1 MTPDTPNA
9 AVAPVNA
16 ASCRVPQSY
25 VTWRIC
31 SAPQEDDLT
40 LPKLP
45 AHRFAAC
52 LFAGLLAATA
62 LTACTPPAFI
72 SFPPQVRGNKVDA
85 KVLAQLVPGTSTRA
99 DVTALI
105 GSPTAHATFDDNTW
119 LYIGE
124 VTKPLIGGTNVVLDQ
139 QVVVLTFDQRG
150 VLRDIANKSQQDGVP
165 VTVVSRTTPSPG
177 KEVSF
182 WAQLLG
188 NVGKF
193 SPMQTQPDIG
203 RQGGPTNPGNF

>member
-16 ASCRVPQSY
+16 ASCRVPHSY

-31 SAPQEDDLT
+31 PAPQEDDLT

-45 AHRFAAC
+45 AHRLAAC
-52 LFAGLLAATA
+52 LFAGLLATTTLAG
-62 LTACTPPAFI
+62 CTPPAFI
-72 SFPPQVRGNKVDA
+72 SFPPQVRGNKVDDRL
-85 KVLAQLVPGTSTRA
+85 LAQLVPGTSTRA
-99 DVTALI
+99 DATALI
-105 GSPTAHATFDDNTW
+105 GSPTIHATFDDNTW

-124 VTKPLIGGTNVVLDQ
+124 VTKPLIAGTNAVLDQ
-139 QVVVLTFDQRG
+139 QVVILTFDQQG
-150 VLRDIANKSQQDGVP
+150 VLRNIARKSQQDSVD
-165 VTVVSRTTPSPG
+165 VAVVSRTTPSPG

-193 SPMQTQPDIG
+193 SPVSTAPDES
-203 RQGGPTNPGNF
+203 RQGGATNPGNF

>member
-9 AVAPVNA
+9 TVAPVNA
-16 ASCRVPQSY
+16 ASRRV
-25 VTWRIC
+25 
-31 SAPQEDDLT
+31 PQEDDLT

-45 AHRFAAC
+45 AHRLVAC
-52 LFAGLLAATA
+52 LFAGLLAATTLA
-62 LTACTPPAFI
+62 ACSPPAFI
-72 SFPPQVRGNKVDA
+72 SFPPQVRGNKVDDQ
-85 KVLAQLVPGTSTRA
+85 VLAQLVPGTSTRT
-99 DVTALI
+99 DVTTAL

-124 VTKPLIGGTNVVLDQ
+124 VTKPLIAGTNGVLSQ
-139 QVVVLTFDQRG
+139 QVVVLTFDQQG
-150 VLRDIANKSQQDGVP
+150 VLRDVARKSQDDAVP
-165 VTVVSRTTPSPG
+165 VSVVSDTTPSPG

-193 SPMQTQPDIG
+193 SPTSTTPDAS
-203 RQGGPTNPGNF
+203 RQGGTANPGSF

>member
-16 ASCRVPQSY
+16 ASCRVAPSY

-45 AHRFAAC
+45 TQRFAAC
-52 LFAGLLAATA
+52 LFAGLLAAAT
-62 LTACTPPAFI
+62 LTGCSAPAFI
-72 SFPPQVRGNKVDA
+72 GFPPQVRGNKVDA
-85 KVLAQLVPGTSTRA
+85 KELAQLVPGTSTRA
-99 DVTALI
+99 DVTTLI

-124 VTKPLIGGTNVVLDQ
+124 VTKPLIGGTNEVLDQ
-139 QVVVLTFDQRG
+139 QVVELTFDQQG
-150 VLRDIANKSQQDGVP
+150 VLRDISTKSQKDRVP
-165 VTVVSRTTPSPG
+165 VAVVSRTTPSPG

-193 SPMQTQPDIG
+193 SPMSTQPDQG
-203 RQGGPTNPGNF
+203 RQGGATNPGNF

>member
-1 MTPDTPNA
+1 VTPDTPNA

-16 ASCRVPQSY
+16 APR
-25 VTWRIC
+25 R
-31 SAPQEDDLT
+31 APQEDDLT

-45 AHRFAAC
+45 AHRLVAC
-52 LFAGLLAATA
+52 LLTGLLATATLA
-62 LTACTPPAFI
+62 ACSPPAFI
-72 SFPPQVRGNKVDA
+72 SFPPQVRGNKVDDQ
-85 KVLAQLVPGTSTRA
+85 VLAQLVPGTSTRT
-99 DVTALI
+99 DVTAVL

-124 VTKPLIGGTNVVLDQ
+124 VTKPLIAGTNGVLSQ
-139 QVVVLTFDQRG
+139 QVVVLTFDQQG
-150 VLRDIANKSQQDGVP
+150 VLRDIARKSQADAVP
-165 VTVVSRTTPSPG
+165 VSVVSATTPSPG

-193 SPMQTQPDIG
+193 SPTSTSPDAT
-203 RQGGPTNPGNF
+203 RPGGAANPGSF